1 MKLIPMISTKAVQ
14 WLLFSGLLAGG
25 CQQTGNPNPAQFAT
39 SPQRKPVPPGLI
51 DEASGLVDSRSMRGH
66 LWVEEDGGTLTQLS
80 LLAYDGSL
88 TGRYALPGTTNRDWE
103 DLTIGPGPQP
113 NTTYL
118 YLADMGDNNAVN
130 DANTIYR
137 FAEPGSFTEPVR
149 DMARIQFRYPDGP
162 RDAETLLLDPLTRD
176 LWIVTKRETKV
187 LLYRL
192 AYPQST
198 SNVSM
203 AERIGELPLSLVTGG
218 CLSADGG
225 EIILK
230 TYAGLYYW
238 TRQAGESVGQ
248 ALLRAEP
255 RQLGYQIEPQGEA
268 VCFDKEGKGFFTLSE
283 RASAASVTLNYYGRQ

>member
-1 MKLIPMISTKAVQ
+1 MMTNQAVQ
-14 WLLFSGLLAGG
+14 LLLLSSWLMVG
-25 CQQTGNPNPAQFAT
+25 CQPTSDPGPAIAYFAT
-39 SPQRKPVPPGLI
+39 IPDRKPVTPGLI
-51 DEASGLVDSRSMRGH
+51 DEASGLVDSWSMRGH
-66 LWVEEDGGTLTQLS
+66 LWVEEDGGTPTQLS
-80 LLAYDGSL
+80 LLSYDGSL

-118 YLADMGDNNAVN
+118 YLADIGDNNATN
-130 DANTIYR
+130 DVNTIYR
-137 FAEPGSFTEPVR
+137 FTEPGSLTETVR
-149 DMARIQFRYPDGP
+149 DLTQIQFRYPDGP

-187 LLYRL
+187 QLYRL

-198 SNVSM
+198 SGIST

-230 TYAGLYYW
+230 TYTGLYYW
-238 TRQAGESVGQ
+238 SRQSGESVGQ

-255 RQLGYQIEPQGEA
+255 RQLGYQLEPQGEA

-283 RASAASVTLNYYGRQ
+283 RASAPSVTLNYYGRQ